1 MRAEREIKTAYP
13 LERYDVVVIGGG
25 PNGLG
30 IAALLGKA
38 GLKVCVLEE
47 RLQCGGGA
55 ENVEPI
61 PGFRIDPHAT
71 YFYAGASPT
80 IEILEL
86 WKFGFRLKYFKTL
99 AGTVTSDGKAIIS
112 GRFNIKNTIESIAK
126 YSKKDAEFTKI
137 MYETFEPYT
146 KDFLRSIFWTPPYT
160 PEMWSDPYDLPWFK
174 FMKERAPGLLT
185 LFPPE
190 VVMELSTYEL
200 LDTQYEFEPLKVVA
214 GQGAWYNGPFPAWR
228 GMGIFGIAT
237 GLLMAYS
244 SSSPQGGM
252 HSYMHALIRCCLH
265 YGVKIY
271 TNAKVGEILVENG
284 EAKGVV
290 LADESFYPGK
300 VIRAER
306 LVISAIDVKQTFLKL
321 LKGKYIPKPLLE
333 KIKDINLH
341 GGSLFVLHLI
351 VKDLPKYKGD
361 AEELFFK
368 DGNYPTVVCLPGD
381 SRSFILNQAQDIF
394 SFRTH
399 PQREESLHIMV
410 CCHDIYDET
419 RCPPGYHVLSPIY
432 IQVPPPEYH
441 RDGPDA
447 VNKAKWEIAERMIE
461 LLRKFAPN
469 MTEKNIVAK
478 FINTPQ
484 DSEFRNTGFIGGN
497 WYAIRECEDQW
508 WSFRPIPEL
517 ARYRTPIHKL
527 YLCHQTS
534 YPGGLCLLA
543 VPYNLMHIL
552 IDDGAIEKPDWFISS
567 PYHIPDGE
575 KRFY

>member
-1 MRAEREIKTAYP
+1 MREEYKFSVVKP
-13 LERYDVVVIGGG
+13 EERYDAVVIGGG

-30 IAALLGKA
+30 IAAYLAKA
-38 GLKVCVLEE
+38 GLKVCICEE

-55 ENVEPI
+55 ENTEPI

-71 YFYAGASPT
+71 YFYAGASPAL
-80 IEILEL
+80 EQLEL
-86 WKFGFRLKYFKTL
+86 FKFGFRMRFFKTL
-99 AGTVTSDGKAIIS
+99 AGTVTEDGKAIIS
-112 GRFNIKNTIESIAK
+112 GRFNIKNTIESIAR
-126 YSKKDAEFTKI
+126 YSKKDAEFI
-137 MYETFEPYT
+137 RMMYENFEPYT
-146 KDFLRSIFWTPPYT
+146 RDFLRSIFWTPPYT
-160 PEMWSDPYDLPWFK
+160 EWSSPEELPWFR
-174 FMKERAPGLLT
+174 FIKEKAPGLAVLIP
-185 LFPPE
+185 LDIA
-190 VVMELSTYEL
+190 MELSTYEL
-200 LDTQYEFEPLKVVA
+200 LDMQFEFEPLKVIM

-228 GMGIFGIAT
+228 GMGIFGLAT

-244 SSSPQGGM
+244 SGSPQGGM

-271 TNAKVGEILVENG
+271 TNAKVGEIIVENG

-290 LADESFYPGK
+290 LSDDSFYPGK
-300 VIRAER
+300 VILADK

-321 LKGKYIPKPLLE
+321 LKGKHIPKPLLQ

-351 VKDLPKYKGD
+351 VKELPKYKGD
-361 AEELFFK
+361 AEKLFFEN
-368 DGNYPTVVCLPGD
+368 GNYPSVVALPGD
-381 SRSFILNQAQDIF
+381 SREFILNQARDVF
-394 SFRTH
+394 SLRTH
-399 PQREESLHIMV
+399 PMRRESMHVMI
-410 CCHDIYDET
+410 CCHDIYDDT
-419 RCPPGYHVLSPIY
+419 RCPPGYHILSPIY

-441 RDGPDA
+441 KDGPEA
-447 VNKAKWEIAERMIE
+447 VNKAKWEIAENIIDFIRE
-461 LLRKFAPN
+461 FAPN
-469 MTEKNIVAK
+469 MTEDNIVAK
-478 FINTPQ
+478 FINTPL

-552 IDDGAIEKPDWFISS
+552 IDDGAVKKPDWWFPS
-567 PYHIPDGE
+567 PYHIPDKE
-575 KRFY
+575 KRF